1 MFQYLCLASL
11 IFFPICNSSDTLT
24 PIQSLRDGDT
34 LISAD
39 QIFVL
44 GFFSPGNSKNH
55 YVGIWYNKIPNRTVV
70 WTANRQN
77 PVRDSSGILTI
88 NGGNLVLVD
97 GGHNINRT
105 LRSTNV
111 SSSTMGNYS
120 SATLTDSGNLVLTDG
135 RGVILWES
143 FDYPTNTFLPGMK
156 LGLSLRTGLSWFLTS
171 WKSVDDPAP
180 GEFTLSL
187 DPLGTPQYFF
197 RMGTNPIWR
206 IITSRFVLDDS
217 GSFGKLM
224 WSNKNRRW
232 DLMWL
237 AAQDRCDQ
245 YANCGAY
252 GCCDS
257 NRVAECECLRGF
269 EPKTPSDWN
278 LRDWSGGCV
287 RKRSLDCDG
296 KGDGFLRLGNV
307 KVPDT
312 TKSRVEPGLSL
323 EACKE
328 ECLKNC
334 SCTAYA
340 SFNVSGDRGCLMWD
354 GDLVDLR
361 VKSDGGHDI
370 YIRVAASELAVKMP
384 QLGAVND
391 GEATKRFET

>member
-1 MFQYLCLASL
+1 MAYDKMFQYLCPASL
-11 IFFPICNSSDTLT
+11 IFFPICNSSDTLI

-44 GFFSPGNSKNH
+44 GFFSPGNSKNR
-55 YVGIWYNKIPNRTVV
+55 YVGIWYNKIPDLTTV
-70 WTANRQN
+70 WTTNRQN
-77 PVRDSSGILTI
+77 PVRNSSGILTI

-120 SATLTDSGNLVLTDG
+120 SATLTDSGYLVLTDG

-187 DPLGTPQYFF
+187 DPLGTPQYFL

-206 IITSRFVLDDS
+206 SAPWNGQGLPTINRASEYSWSYVNNHDEIYVTYNGNNTIITSRFVLDDS
-217 GSFGKLM
+217 GPFGKLM

-257 NRVAECECLRGF
+257 NRVAECECLR
-269 EPKTPSDWN
+269 
-278 LRDWSGGCV
+278 
-287 RKRSLDCDG
+287 
-296 KGDGFLRLGNV
+296 
-307 KVPDT
+307 
-312 TKSRVEPGLSL
+312 
-323 EACKE
+323 
-328 ECLKNC
+328 
-334 SCTAYA
+334 
-340 SFNVSGDRGCLMWD
+340 
-354 GDLVDLR
+354 
-361 VKSDGGHDI
+361 
-370 YIRVAASELAVKMP
+370 
-384 QLGAVND
+384 
-391 GEATKRFET
+391 